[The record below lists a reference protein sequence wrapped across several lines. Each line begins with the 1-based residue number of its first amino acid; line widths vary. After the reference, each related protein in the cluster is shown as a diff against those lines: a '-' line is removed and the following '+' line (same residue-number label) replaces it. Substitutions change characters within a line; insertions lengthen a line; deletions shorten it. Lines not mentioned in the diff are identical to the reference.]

1 MKLTTLTQ
9 DERLRTRLAR
19 VLDLSGAAGRAA
31 APVVDL
37 LVRLALAKA
46 FFALGM
52 FPGIGAADFPAAW
65 PMIIVQVIGP
75 VLMAIGLLVRPIALL
90 MLVLTLRAQFSGAA
104 QEEHLL
110 WAALF
115 GWYVVCGP
123 ASLSLD
129 RLLSK
134 GMKHSPLPLA
144 ELAIAAGDWVNRAIG
159 PLYVLAI
166 RLWLAA
172 ALAAPAL
179 PHAMLPAM
187 QGGMLPSRLLII
199 GAVLL
204 ALGLCTPVVAAVLF
218 CGGVCGMAMA
228 GSGHGMA
235 IYEPL
240 LLALLGASGAGRYSL
255 DHLIGRWAR
264 RAVRLHSDIPNVV
277 IVGAGFGG
285 MACAAALRH
294 EPVRVTLID
303 RENYHLFQPLLYQ
316 VATAALSP
324 ADITTPV
331 RAAFRNNARMRVLRG
346 TVTAVDAAARRVIAD
361 GRAIPFDTLVL
372 ATGATHGYFGHEEWA
387 VYAPGLKS
395 VPDATTIR
403 SRILDAFEKAEATE
417 DAALQRK
424 LLTFLI
430 CGAGPTGVEMAG
442 AIAELAHNGMAKD
455 FRNFDPASARILL
468 VQAGPRVLPQ
478 FGERLSAVARSS
490 LEALGVEVHTDSRVE
505 LIDGDGVVVNGERI
519 AAGTVLWAAGVVASP
534 ASAWLGAEA
543 DRTGRIRVGPD
554 LSVPGHPD
562 IFAIGDTALSL
573 AWDGQPVPGLAPA
586 AKQGGAYVASVLRA
600 GLRGR
605 KPPPPFR
612 YRHQGSLATIG
623 RRSAV
628 ADFGRVKVTGAAAW
642 WLWGAVHVF
651 FLVGVRNRLSVML
664 GWVWSYFTF
673 DVGVRLITQTGADQ
687 SIPIYPEAS
696 LTGKSAASGSAYPA
710 TAAPARIR

>member
-1 MKLTTLTQ
+1 MKIIMLHEASHRSPHSNAPAKRGRGMKLTRLTQ
-9 DERLRTRLAR
+9 DERLRTQLAR

-37 LVRLALAKA
+37 LVRFALAKA

-52 FPGIGAADFPAAW
+52 FPGIGAADSPAAW

-75 VLMAIGLLVRPIALL
+75 VLMAIGLLVRPVALL

-104 QEEHLL
+104 QEEHLF
-110 WAALF
+110 WATLF
-115 GWYVVCGP
+115 GWYVVRGP

-144 ELAIAAGDWVNRAIG
+144 TLAIAAGDWVNHAIG

-172 ALAAPAL
+172 ALAAPSL
-179 PHAMLPAM
+179 PHAMLPDV

-204 ALGLCTPVVAAVLF
+204 ALGLCTPVVAAILF
-218 CGGVCGMAMA
+218 VAGCGMAMA

-264 RAVRLHSDIPNVV
+264 RAVRLHSDMPNVV

-324 ADITTPV
+324 ADITTPA
-331 RAAFRNNARMRVLRG
+331 RGAFRNNARMRVLRG

-442 AIAELAHNGMAKD
+442 AIAELAQWQK
-455 FRNFDPASARILL
+455 
-468 VQAGPRVLPQ
+468 
-478 FGERLSAVARSS
+478 
-490 LEALGVEVHTDSRVE
+490 
-505 LIDGDGVVVNGERI
+505 
-519 AAGTVLWAAGVVASP
+519 
-534 ASAWLGAEA
+534 
-543 DRTGRIRVGPD
+543 
-554 LSVPGHPD
+554 
-562 IFAIGDTALSL
+562 IFAISTPHPPASF
-573 AWDGQPVPGLAPA
+573 WSRPGHGCYRNSANGCRPSRA
-586 AKQGGAYVASVLRA
+586 AHWK
-600 GLRGR
+600 
-605 KPPPPFR
+605 
-612 YRHQGSLATIG
+612 
-623 RRSAV
+623 RSAS
-628 ADFGRVKVTGAAAW
+628 RC
-642 WLWGAVHVF
+642 
-651 FLVGVRNRLSVML
+651 R
-664 GWVWSYFTF
+664 
-673 DVGVRLITQTGADQ
+673 
-687 SIPIYPEAS
+687 PIA
-696 LTGKSAASGSAYPA
+696 GSS
-710 TAAPARIR
+710 

>member
-9 DERLRTRLAR
+9 DEWLRTQLAR

-52 FPGIGAADFPAAW
+52 FPGISIADFPAAW
-65 PMIIVQVIGP
+65 PTIIVQVIGP
-75 VLMAIGLLVRPIALL
+75 VLMAIGLLVRPVALL

-104 QEEHLL
+104 QEEHLF

-115 GWYVVCGP
+115 GWYVVRGP

-144 ELAIAAGDWVNRAIG
+144 TLAIAAGDWVRRAIG

-172 ALAAPAL
+172 ALAGPVSSNT
-179 PHAMLPAM
+179 MLPAM
-187 QGGMLPSRLLII
+187 QGGMLPSQWLSI
-199 GAVLL
+199 GAVVL

-218 CGGVCGMAMA
+218 VAGCGMAMA

-255 DHLIGRWAR
+255 DYLIGRWAR
-264 RAVRLHSDIPNVV
+264 RAVRLDPDMPHVV

-331 RAAFRNNARMRVLRG
+331 RAAFRDNARMRVLRG
-346 TVTAVDAAARRVIAD
+346 TVSAVDAAAHLVIAD
-361 GRAIPFDTLVL
+361 GRAIAYDTLVL

-387 VYAPGLKS
+387 LYAPGLKS
-395 VPDATTIR
+395 VPDATSIR
-403 SRILDAFEKAEATE
+403 SRILDAFEKAESTE
-417 DAALQRK
+417 DAVLQRK

-478 FGERLSAVARSS
+478 FAERLSAFARSS

-519 AAGTVLWAAGVVASP
+519 TAGTVLWAAGVVASP
-534 ASAWLGAEA
+534 VSEWLGAEA
-543 DRTGRIRVGPD
+543 DRTGRIKVGPD

-586 AKQGGAYVASVLRA
+586 AKQGGTYVASVLRA
-600 GLRGR
+600 RLRSR

-642 WLWGAVHVF
+642 WLWGAVHVL

-687 SIPIYPEAS
+687 SAPIYPAAS
-696 LTGKSAASGSAYPA
+696 LAGKAAASGSAYPA
-710 TAAPARIR
+710 TAAPARTR